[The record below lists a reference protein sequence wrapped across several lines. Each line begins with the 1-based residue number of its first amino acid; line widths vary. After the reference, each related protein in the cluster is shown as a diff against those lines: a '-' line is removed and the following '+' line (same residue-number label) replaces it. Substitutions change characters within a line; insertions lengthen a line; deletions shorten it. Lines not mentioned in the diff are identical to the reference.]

1 MAIVNKPVVA
11 NLDFDDIKKDII
23 DHFKD
28 DNDFKD
34 YNFKGSALNSLI
46 DILAYNTH
54 LNALTAN
61 FSINEM
67 FINTAQKREN
77 IISIAKGMNY
87 IPTSATCSK
96 VEITINVP
104 RLGSERSFTIPVGST
119 LSAVSG
125 NTSYTFNLTQDYIVQ
140 FLSGE
145 TSKNLKMIFYEGKSL
160 TERFVQGNTNVNFPT
175 YELLNDN
182 IDTQTISLR
191 VNNIKHTL
199 LNPENESISNIN
211 NSSTIFFV
219 EEIANKK
226 YKLKLGNG
234 VIGRKVNVGD
244 EIIVSYLTCA
254 GEASNGISSFSLS
267 VKGRSDI
274 SIASSGM
281 SYGGSLIETERSIKD
296 NAPHWFQSQYRAV
309 TANDYE
315 TIVKKNFPDIQ
326 AINAYGGEEVGKPG
340 KVFLTIKP
348 KVGDK
353 LSQAAKLHIKN
364 NIIKKF
370 NIVNI
375 KPEILDPAYIELLL
389 NSTVIYDNSRLTSN
403 ESTLKSKIFSL
414 FTSFNNNRL
423 SDFKKSFFEQNLAEE
438 IKLLDRSIVSINTR
452 TSLRFDSTVTNNKL
466 NKYQIRFNNPL
477 YHPLLGFNSDRG
489 GILSTNDFTR
499 VGKSFTSGFDDDGKG
514 NIRLF
519 DNLDGVKVYANNK
532 AGTIDYGSG
541 ILDIKDFD
549 PIDGNI
555 NFTVIPDS
563 FDVLSLNEYILR
575 ISLDSSII
583 NIVEKDNIEL
593 INLLNKSRSV

>member
-1 MAIVNKPVVA
+1 MAVLNKPVVA

-28 DNDFKD
+28 NSDFKD

-67 FINTAQKREN
+67 FINTAQKRDN
-77 IISIAKGMNY
+77 LVSIAKGMNY
-87 IPTSATCSK
+87 VPTSSTCSK
-96 VEITINVP
+96 VDVTVNIP
-104 RLGSERSFTIPVGST
+104 RLGSERSFTIPVGTT
-119 LSAVSG
+119 LNAVNG

-145 TSKNLKMIFYEGKSL
+145 VSKQLKLTFYQGKSL
-160 TERFVQGNTNVNFPT
+160 TERFVQDNNNLNFPT
-175 YELLNDN
+175 FELLNEN
-182 IDTQTISLR
+182 VDTQTISLR
-191 VNNIKHTL
+191 VNNIKYTM

-211 NSSTIFFV
+211 NTSTIFFV
-219 EEIANKK
+219 EETTNKK
-226 YKLKLGNG
+226 HKVKLGNG
-234 VIGRKVNVGD
+234 VIGKKVNVGD
-244 EIIVSYLTCA
+244 EVVVSYLTCA
-254 GEASNGISSFSLS
+254 GEASNGINSFSLS

-274 SIASSGM
+274 TINSNGM
-281 SYGGSLIETERSIKD
+281 SHGGSLIESERSIKD

-309 TANDYE
+309 TTNDYE
-315 TIVKKNFPDIQ
+315 TIVKKNYPDIQ
-326 AINAYGGEEVGKPG
+326 AINAYGGEEIGKPG

-353 LSQAAKLHIKN
+353 LSQAAKLHIQN

-375 KPEILDPAYIELLL
+375 KPEILDPEYIELLL
-389 NSTVIYDNSRLTSN
+389 NSTIIYDNSRLTSN

-414 FTSFNNNRL
+414 FTSFNINRL

-438 IKLLDRSIVSINTR
+438 IKLLDKSIVSINTR
-452 TSLRFDSTVTNNKL
+452 TSLRFDSTVINNKL

-477 YHPLLGFNSDRG
+477 YHPLLGFNSDKG
-489 GILSTNDFTR
+489 GILSTNDFSR
-499 VGKSFTSGFDDDGKG
+499 VGKSFTSGFNDDGKG

-583 NIVEKDNIEL
+583 NIVEKDN
-593 INLLNKSRSV
+593 N